1 MTKKVSKLDMPTAQ
15 EIVSDMHK
23 IKMLCV
29 EAQGAS
35 LRMDLVRIKGS
46 YHSIGVDLNL
56 FPRYIADLWIK
67 PLTASSLEQFHTR
80 ALYFARLAEAHAI
93 WLATNVEAD

>member
-29 EAQGAS
+29 QAQIANS
-35 LRMDLVRIKGS
+35 YIDLVRIKGN
-46 YHSIGVDLNL
+46 YHSIGVNLNL

-80 ALYFARLAEAHAI
+80 ALRFAKMAEAHAI
-93 WLATNVEAD
+93 WLATNVEV